1 MKLFKY
7 RRHWNKKRFK
17 MPLNKGVTACVEN
30 ISYTDVFPVEDNPL
44 YNTCSNKLQAVT
56 TV

>member
-1 MKLFKY
+1 
-7 RRHWNKKRFK
+7 
-17 MPLNKGVTACVEN
+17 MPLNKGVTACMEN
-30 ISYTDVFPVEDNPL
+30 IPYTDVFPVEDNPL